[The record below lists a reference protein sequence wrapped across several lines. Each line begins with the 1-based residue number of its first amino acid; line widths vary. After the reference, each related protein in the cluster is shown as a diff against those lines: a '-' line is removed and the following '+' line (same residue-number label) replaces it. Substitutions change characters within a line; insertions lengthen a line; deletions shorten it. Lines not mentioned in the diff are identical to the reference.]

1 MKKPRNSVTADR
13 CRIRPPSKCVVPL
26 GEQRS
31 ANHEIRFAEQP
42 SSNRHIVTGKDE
54 QDSTPRAEHG
64 AGLAEDWREM
74 SLGALWG
81 YFNRPHK
88 TPQTTIEAVLHSV
101 RERGLEALTE
111 PANIARLSGC
121 DEMARAEINKRIAR
135 LFAAEGAAA

>member
-1 MKKPRNSVTADR
+1 MKKPPFSVTAG
-13 CRIRPPSKCVVPL
+13 CGHIKPPSQCVARL
-26 GEQRS
+26 GEQS
-31 ANHEIRFAEQP
+31 SQNHEIRFAEQP

-54 QDSTPRAEHG
+54 RDSTPRAEHG

-74 SLGALWG
+74 SLGALWD

-135 LFAAEGAAA
+135 LLAAKEIAA